1 MPNLI
6 NNTSD
11 TTLIALI
18 KDGDSSAFRQ
28 LVDRY
33 KDVSLSLAFSI
44 LKDSDIAE
52 DALQESFLKV
62 YKNIHKFRA
71 KASFATWL
79 YRIVVNTSN
88 TLAKKLSPDSNAPP
102 LNPNE
107 EESYSFIN
115 DLETKDLATVVKE
128 AMKMLKSDEALL
140 LQLYYLSELS
150 VKEIMLVTK
159 FKRSKVKV
167 TLHRGREN
175 LRLVLGNILGEE
187 IELLL

>member
-79 YRIVVNTSN
+79 YRIVVNTS
-88 TLAKKLSPDSNAPP
+88 
-102 LNPNE
+102 
-107 EESYSFIN
+107 I
-115 DLETKDLATVVKE
+115 KE